1 MAGEEVGGV
10 WQSGCLVYGVPI
22 GTDPY
27 VSYMLDKKVEEIAN
41 KAIKTSKVLEGE
53 SQALWA
59 VLRQS
64 LQQKFGYWLSLV
76 HPSQVA
82 AAASKVDEVLRRVL
96 EQVAGFSIPL
106 RGEDLSYT
114 CRWMY
119 WGEHPSRRSSL
130 ASPSSRAASG

>member
-1 MAGEEVGGV
+1 MVWRAAG
-10 WQSGCLVYGVPI
+10 C
-22 GTDPY
+22 
-27 VSYMLDKKVEEIAN
+27 
-41 KAIKTSKVLEGE
+41 
-53 SQALWA
+53 
-59 VLRQS
+59 QS

-82 AAASKVDEVLRRVL
+82 AAAIKVDEVLRRVL

-119 WGEHPSRRSSL
+119 WGEHPSRRSSV